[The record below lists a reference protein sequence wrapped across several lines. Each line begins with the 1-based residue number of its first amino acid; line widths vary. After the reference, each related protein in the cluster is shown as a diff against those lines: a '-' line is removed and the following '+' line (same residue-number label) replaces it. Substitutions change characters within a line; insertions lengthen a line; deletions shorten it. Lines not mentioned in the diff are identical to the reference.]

1 MKDYQDLS
9 KNQKRAI
16 RVMLDDP
23 EAKCIADVA
32 EKTGLHFNTILK
44 YVSNPDFL
52 RILQSA
58 KRAMDSIGA
67 GPDA

>member
-1 MKDYQDLS
+1 MKKYENLS

-23 EAKCIADVA
+23 TVTCLSDVA
-32 EKTGLHFNTILK
+32 DKLDLHFNTIVK
-44 YVSNPDFL
+44 YVSDPDFL

-67 GPDA
+67 GPDV